1 MAKEEPIHFDGTVTT
16 ALPDNNF
23 RVAVSDEHN
32 VLCHLAGQMV
42 RNGVSVME
50 GDEVRLEVTP
60 YDLTRGRIVERLS

>member
-1 MAKEEPIHFDGTVTT
+1 MANDEPIEFDGTVTT

-23 RVAVSDEHN
+23 RVEVTDEHN
-32 VLCHLAGQMV
+32 VLCHLAGSLV
-42 RNGVSVME
+42 RNGVSVMK